1 MILQIF
7 DINYISDIE
16 RNPIIQLFC
25 IDEFGSSKVVRVHG
39 FRPYFYATSSDINQT
54 KLDLSKI
61 NLEFEEVN
69 FFKPIGYQSL
79 PTKMLKIYTVSPRD
93 VRETREIIRSYPNVT
108 NIYEADILFHERFA
122 ADTGIQSFRWIDVNS
137 EDVYYKDIKLIQ
149 GIEDV
154 PLRILSLDIECM
166 IPEDGTM
173 PKPEK
178 DSITL
183 VSLAFNTNYNNVNNI
198 VLIAKKIECSRNDTF
213 SCENEK
219 DLLNTLIKIIKDYDP
234 DIITGYNVGPFDLN
248 YIDVRSKVNNIR
260 FNIGRDNSLLYIKQF
275 GLEKEAIVSGR
286 VIIDTLPMIRRNY
299 SLKQYTLK
307 NVANELLHLQ
317 KLDVPAKKM
326 REYWLS
332 TGKDFVNFIKY
343 SRRDA
348 VLGLLLLQDLGML
361 QKYIALSKVSGA
373 LLQTVVNSG
382 QTSILEFMILQR
394 FNAKNRVVNMKPH
407 VEGNKEDRKS
417 EFQGG
422 YVSVPKKALC
432 ENIIL
437 TDMQSLYPSIII
449 RYNLCPTTI
458 IKDEEHEDIITSPNG
473 TKFITSVRGIL
484 PEMLD
489 ELLKMRLET
498 KSKMRAS
505 KDKHEQEVLD
515 SIQYAYKILL
525 NSAYGLCGYPRSRTF
540 AMPVASSVTAYGRE
554 TIKKVRNDIENIK
567 DLEVNSKKFNFEVIY
582 TDTDSAYISLLCSND
597 ITYEDANLAGNIVTQ
612 MVSKP
617 MSYPMKLNYEGYASR
632 ALFLA
637 KKRYAMNMITQKEG
651 KLNQSIKVKGIEVV
665 RRDWCQLTGETLTKV
680 LELILQDGDP
690 YKAWQYANSI
700 IERLL
705 SLQDIRNDLEF
716 ADKLILSRKIGNLS
730 GYKNIQPH
738 TTVYKKIVAR
748 GEEPPG
754 LGDRIQYYALPGA
767 SSVKY
772 GGISQCVDT
781 PEFVKNTDGRIDNN
795 WYVTHQIIPPLERI
809 FECIGISILTGKKLE
824 KESSLFEF
832 SETECQECQ
841 KPKTILT
848 PKKNKT
854 GLFAFT

>member
-767 SSVKY
+767 SSAKY

-809 FECIGISILTGKKLE
+809 FECIGISIQTGKKLE

-832 SETECQECQ
+832 SETDDQ
-841 KPKTILT
+841 KPKTVLT
-848 PKKNKT
+848 PKQTKT

>member
-1 MILQIF
+1 MKLQVF
-7 DINYISDIE
+7 DINYISDTE

-25 IDEFGSSKVVRVHG
+25 IDEFGMSKVIRVYG
-39 FRPYFYATSSDINQT
+39 FRPYFYATSSNIEKT
-54 KLDLSKI
+54 KEDLSKV
-61 NLEFEEVN
+61 NLEFEDVS
-69 FFKPIGYQSL
+69 FFKPIGYQSE
-79 PTKMLKIYTVSPRD
+79 PTKMLKIYTISPRD

-122 ADTGIQSFRWIDVNS
+122 ADTGIQSFKWIEVNS
-137 EDVYYKDIKLIQ
+137 DDVYYKNIEVIQ
-149 GIEDV
+149 NIEDV

-166 IPEDGTM
+166 IPEDGTI

-183 VSLAFNTNYNNVNNI
+183 VSLAFNTNYNNVDNI
-198 VLIAKKIECSRNDTF
+198 VLIAKKIDCTRNDTI

-219 DLLNTLIKIIKDYDP
+219 DLLNKLIKIIKNYDP
-234 DIITGYNVGPFDLN
+234 DIITGYNIGPFDLN

-275 GLEKEAIVSGR
+275 GLEKEAIVPGR
-286 VIIDTLPMIRRNY
+286 VIIDTLPMVRRNY

-332 TGKDFVNFIKY
+332 NGEEFIKFIKY

-348 VLGLLLLQDLGML
+348 VLGLSLLQDLGML
-361 QKYIALSKVSGA
+361 QKYIALSKVTGV

-407 VEGNKEDRKS
+407 IEGNKEDRES
-417 EFQGG
+417 EFQGA
-422 YVSVPKKALC
+422 YVSKPKKALC

-449 RYNLCPTTI
+449 RYNLCPTTV
-458 IKDEEHEDIITSPNG
+458 IKDEEHNDIITSPDG
-473 TKFITSVRGIL
+473 TRFITSVRGIL

-489 ELLKMRLET
+489 ELLKKRLET
-498 KSKMRAS
+498 KAKMKIT
-505 KDKHEQEVLD
+505 KDKHEYDILD
-515 SIQYAYKILL
+515 SIQYSYKILL

-540 AMPVASSVTAYGRE
+540 AMSVASSVTAYGRE

-567 DLEVNSKKFNFEVIY
+567 DLEINNKKFNFEVIY
-582 TDTDSAYISLLCSND
+582 TDTDSAYIELICSDN
-597 ITYEDANLAGNIVTQ
+597 ITYNDANVVGNEVTQ

-632 ALFLA
+632 ALFLT

-651 KLNQSIKVKGIEVV
+651 KIKQTIKVKGIEVV
-665 RRDWCQLTGETLTKV
+665 RRDWCQLIGETLTKV

-705 SLQDIRNDLEF
+705 SLQDIRNDSEF
-716 ADKLILSRKIGNLS
+716 ADKLILSRKIGNLA

-767 SSVKY
+767 SSAKY

-809 FECIGISILTGKKLE
+809 FECIGISIQTGKKLE

-832 SETECQECQ
+832 SETDDQ
-841 KPKTILT
+841 KPKTVLT
-848 PKKNKT
+848 PKQTKT